1 MASVCIGNVGIGLTS
16 SLLAGAVSL
25 IAATGVGAAAARP
38 GNPGGSYVKELIAAD
53 GGDIGA
59 ESART
64 GSLFGSILRFAA
76 RN

>member
-1 MASVCIGNVGIGLTS
+1 M
-16 SLLAGAVSL
+16 
-25 IAATGVGAAAARP
+25 AATGDGAAAARP
-38 GNPGGSYVKELIAAD
+38 GNPGGSYVKELIAAG

-64 GSLFGSILRFAA
+64 GSLFGSIFRFAT